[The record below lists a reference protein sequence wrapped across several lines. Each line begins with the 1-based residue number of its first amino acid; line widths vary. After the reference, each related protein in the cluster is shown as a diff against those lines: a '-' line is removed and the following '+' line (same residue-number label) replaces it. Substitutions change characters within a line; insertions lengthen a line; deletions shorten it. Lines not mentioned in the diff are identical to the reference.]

1 MVAHGSVYLAKDD
14 GNVGIG
20 TISPS
25 TKLDVTGNIRNSGP
39 SQGYL
44 ELSGDLPGPYPVN
57 TYPTLKT
64 NYTNLYFSA

>member
-25 TKLDVTGNIRNSGP
+25 TKLDVT
-39 SQGYL
+39 
-44 ELSGDLPGPYPVN
+44 
-57 TYPTLKT
+57 
-64 NYTNLYFSA
+64 